1 MAKSRKDSKGRVLR
15 KGETVRSSNGMYQY
29 AYTDNYGKRQ
39 YIYANDLVTL
49 RQKEEEILRDRL
61 DGIDS
66 RIAKNQCLNDIFDK
80 YMATRKDLAA
90 RTYAGYLYQYNAYV
104 RPTIGKR
111 KIKDIKY
118 SDILYFY
125 KVLMEEHNL
134 SYGTIEH
141 LQREIHPAFEMAVR
155 DCVIR
160 TNPTHNVLGQ
170 LKKQTGA
177 KRGVR
182 NALTPEQQKAF
193 LQFMDGHPVFAHW
206 KPIYTFFIGT
216 GVRVGELSGLRWC
229 DIDFENGFITVD
241 HAVVY
246 FAGKMNKTGKRLYIS
261 TPKTEAG
268 VRKIP
273 LVKEVRNALE
283 EIKQYQFDNGIFCKA
298 EIDGYTDFIFLN
310 RFGNVFIQPDLDRA
324 LGRVIDAYNDTE
336 LHNAALKKR
345 EALLLPHFTCHSL
358 RHTFCAR
365 FCEIE
370 TNLKVIQSVMGH
382 VDIGTTM
389 NIYAEVS
396 EAKKKQSME
405 ALSEKLDLFCNN

>member
-15 KGETVRSSNGMYQY
+15 KGETVRSSNGLYQY
-29 AYTDNYGKRQ
+29 AYTDKFGKRQ
-39 YIYANDLVTL
+39 YLYANDLVAL
-49 RQKEEEILRDRL
+49 RQKEEELLRDRL

-66 RIAKNQCLNDIFDK
+66 QTAKNQTLNDLFDK
-80 YMATRKDLAA
+80 YMSTRKDLAA
-90 RTYAGYLYQYNAYV
+90 RTYAGYMYQYNAYV
-104 RPTIGKR
+104 RPIFGKR

-118 SDILYFY
+118 SDVLCFY
-125 KVLMEEHNL
+125 KMLMEEHKL

-141 LQREIHPAFEMAVR
+141 LQRELHPAFEMALR
-155 DCVIR
+155 DCIIR

-177 KRGVR
+177 TRGVR
-182 NALTPEQQKAF
+182 NALTPEQQRAF
-193 LQFMDGHPVFAHW
+193 LEFMDGHPVYDHW
-206 KPIYTFFIGT
+206 KPIFTFFIGT
-216 GVRVGELSGLRWC
+216 GIRVGELSGLRWK
-229 DIDFENGFITVD
+229 DVDFDNGYITID

-246 FAGKMNKTGKRLYIS
+246 FAGKLNKTDKRIYVT

-268 VRKIP
+268 IRKIP
-273 LVKEVRNALE
+273 MVQEVRDALE
-283 EIKQYQFDNGIFCKA
+283 KIKQYQYDNGIFCKV
-298 EIDGYTDFIFLN
+298 EIDGYSDFIFLN
-310 RFGNVFIQPDLDRA
+310 RFGSVFLQQDLDRS
-324 LGRVIDAYNDTE
+324 LHRIIDAYNDDA
-336 LHNAALKKR
+336 LHKAALNNE

-365 FCEIE
+365 FCEHE
-370 TNLKVIQSVMGH
+370 TNLKVIQSIMGH

-405 ALSEKLDLFCNN
+405 ALANKLDLF

>member
-15 KGETVRSSNGMYQY
+15 KGETVRSNGTYQY
-29 AYTDNYGKRQ
+29 AYTDKFGKRQ
-39 YIYANDLVTL
+39 YVYANDLLTL
-49 RQKEEEILRDRL
+49 RQKAEEILRDRL

-66 RIAKNQCLNDIFDK
+66 RAAKNQSLNDVFDK

-90 RTYAGYLYQYNAYV
+90 RTYAGYMYQYNAYV

-125 KVLMEEHNL
+125 KILMEEHNL
-134 SYGTIEH
+134 GIGSIEH
-141 LQREIHPAFEMAVR
+141 LQRELHPAFEMAVR
-155 DCVIR
+155 DCIIR
-160 TNPTHNVLGQ
+160 TNPTHKVLGQ

-177 KRGVR
+177 KKGIR

-193 LQFMDGHPVFAHW
+193 LQFMDGHPVYDHW

-229 DIDFENGFITVD
+229 DIDLTNGFITID

-246 FAGKMNKTGKRLYIS
+246 FAGKMNKTDQRLYIS
-261 TPKTEAG
+261 KPKTEAG
-268 VRKIP
+268 IRKIP
-273 LVKEVRNALE
+273 LVKEVRKALD

-298 EIDGYTDFIFLN
+298 DIDGYTDFIFLN
-310 RFGNVFIQPDLDRA
+310 RFGNILMQSALDRA
-324 LGRVIDAYNDTE
+324 LSRIIDAYNDNE
-336 LHNAALKKR
+336 IHDAALKQR
-345 EALLLPHFTCHSL
+345 EAVLLPHFTCHSL
-358 RHTFCAR
+358 RHTFCTR
-365 FCEIE
+365 FCENE

-382 VDIGTTM
+382 IDIGTTM

-396 EAKKKQSME
+396 EEKKKQSME
-405 ALSEKLDLFCNN
+405 TLSEKLVLF

>member
-29 AYTDNYGKRQ
+29 TYTDKYGKRQ
-39 YIYANDLVTL
+39 YIYATDLVTL

-66 RIAKNQCLNDIFDK
+66 QTAKSQSLNDIFDK

-90 RTYAGYLYQYNAYV
+90 RTFAGYLYQYNAYV

-155 DCVIR
+155 DCIIR
-160 TNPTHNVLGQ
+160 TNPTHKVLGQ

-177 KRGVR
+177 TRGGR
-182 NALTPEQQKAF
+182 NALTPEQQKKF
-193 LQFMDGHPVFAHW
+193 LQFTDEHPVFAHW
-206 KPIYTFFIGT
+206 KPIYTFLIGT

-246 FAGKMNKTGKRLYIS
+246 FAGKMNKTDKRLYIS
-261 TPKTEAG
+261 TPKTQAG
-268 VRKIP
+268 IRKIP
-273 LVKEVRNALE
+273 LVKEVRKALE

-310 RFGNVFIQPDLDRA
+310 RFGNILLQHDLDRA
-324 LGRVIDAYNDTE
+324 LGRVIDAYNDNE

-365 FCEIE
+365 FCEHE

-405 ALSEKLDLFCNN
+405 ALSEKLDLF

>member
-15 KGETVRSSNGMYQY
+15 KGETIRSSNGMYQY
-29 AYTDNYGKRQ
+29 AYTDKFGKRQ
-39 YIYANDLVTL
+39 YLYANDLVTL
-49 RQKEEEILRDRL
+49 RQKEEELLRDRF

-66 RIAKNQCLNDIFDK
+66 QTAKNQILNDVFDK

-90 RTYAGYLYQYNAYV
+90 RTYAGYMYQYNAYV
-104 RPTIGKR
+104 RPTLGRR

-118 SDILYFY
+118 SDVLYFY

-134 SYGTIEH
+134 SYGTVEH
-141 LQREIHPAFEMAVR
+141 LQRELHPAFEMALR

-182 NALTPEQQKAF
+182 NALTPEQQRAF
-193 LQFMDGHPVFAHW
+193 LEFMDGHPVYDHW

-216 GVRVGELSGLRWC
+216 GVRVGELSGLTWK
-229 DIDFENGFITVD
+229 DIDFDNGFITID
-241 HAVVY
+241 HAAVY
-246 FAGKMNKTGKRLYIS
+246 FAGRLNKTDKRIYIS

-268 VRKIP
+268 IRKIP
-273 LVKEVRNALE
+273 MVKEVREALD
-283 EIKQYQFDNGIFCKA
+283 EIKQYQHENGIYCKA
-298 EIDGYTDFIFLN
+298 EIDGYSDFVFLN
-310 RFGNVFIQPDLDRA
+310 RFGNVFLQQDLDRS
-324 LGRVIDAYNDTE
+324 LSRIIDAYNDDA
-336 LHNAALKKR
+336 LHKAALKHK
-345 EALLLPHFTCHSL
+345 EVLVLPHFTCHSL

-365 FCEIE
+365 FCENE

-382 VDIGTTM
+382 IDIGTTM

-405 ALSEKLDLFCNN
+405 ALAEKLDLF